1 MQNKI
6 LTLVA
11 SDGLAINEILKFLK
25 ENLNLNIIQQNQL
38 SEHSTEFYIQD
49 FDDVKYQKLHKDLSD
64 KKIDFCL
71 RMKVLKILKFCCAIW
86 MPP

>member
-38 SEHSTEFYIQD
+38 SEHSTEFYFQVFI
-49 FDDVKYQKLHKDLSD
+49 F
-64 KKIDFCL
+64 
-71 RMKVLKILKFCCAIW
+71 
-86 MPP
+86 